1 MSLNPHTM
9 KTFLPLFLFFISSIL
24 FSQEITFK
32 EFESIELGATR
43 TLKIYVPESYE
54 DDKTRLYPLTIVLDG
69 DYLFDLYT
77 GNARLFAYKDKAPE
91 QIIVGVFQNENK
103 ERYTDCAYEK
113 LNGLPTK
120 ESNQFYRFIRSELLD
135 YLEVNYRL
143 SPFRTLVGN
152 TLTANYINYFV
163 IENDVVFDA
172 FININPYYNADMPA
186 FLQNKLSKLRGGK
199 LYYYLNSGNYNSEKK
214 HKRIEEVAYLLRTVE
229 NPDVFYKYDNLKNTT
244 KTASIGQAIP
254 AALAHIFDVYSAI
267 SQKEFAL
274 NIQHLSPPDAIA
286 YIENKYV
293 EIEYLFGT
301 NMKIRER
308 DIFAIEPIVIDQED
322 GDYLANFGEMIHKL
336 YPESPLS
343 DYYIGMFYEKI
354 GRYNQALK
362 NYKNGY
368 AKIDKNSDDAEAFY
382 QNIERVLDRKDEIV
396 QEEAIEK
403 EEREAE
409 KLQREIDKEAEKE
422 QWEARKKDE
431 KENRKTGNETKQK
444 EWEARKKAE
453 KEMRENYRKK
463 EG

>member
-1 MSLNPHTM
+1 
-9 KTFLPLFLFFISSIL
+9 
-24 FSQEITFK
+24 
-32 EFESIELGATR
+32 
-43 TLKIYVPESYE
+43 
-54 DDKTRLYPLTIVLDG
+54 
-69 DYLFDLYT
+69 
-77 GNARLFAYKDKAPE
+77 
-91 QIIVGVFQNENK
+91 
-103 ERYTDCAYEK
+103 
-113 LNGLPTK
+113 
-120 ESNQFYRFIRSELLD
+120 
-135 YLEVNYRL
+135 
-143 SPFRTLVGN
+143 
-152 TLTANYINYFV
+152 
-163 IENDVVFDA
+163 
-172 FININPYYNADMPA
+172 
-186 FLQNKLSKLRGGK
+186 
-199 LYYYLNSGNYNSEKK
+199 
-214 HKRIEEVAYLLRTVE
+214 
-229 NPDVFYKYDNLKNTT
+229 
-244 KTASIGQAIP
+244 
-254 AALAHIFDVYSAI
+254 
-267 SQKEFAL
+267 
-274 NIQHLSPPDAIA
+274 
-286 YIENKYV
+286 
-293 EIEYLFGT
+293 
-301 NMKIRER
+301 
-308 DIFAIEPIVIDQED
+308 
-322 GDYLANFGEMIHKL
+322 MIHKL